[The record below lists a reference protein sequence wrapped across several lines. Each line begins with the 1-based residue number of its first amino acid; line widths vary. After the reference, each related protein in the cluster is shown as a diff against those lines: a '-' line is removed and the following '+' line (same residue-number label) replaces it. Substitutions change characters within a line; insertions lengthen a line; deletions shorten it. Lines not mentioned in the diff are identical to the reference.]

1 MRPVRIA
8 AAGAALLLCCC
19 PAAAADPVVVAA
31 GDIACDP
38 TEPAFNNGQGVYRPG
53 HGTCHH
59 LATARLIGR
68 LRADRVLMLGDA
80 QYRDGLYNKFLV
92 SYGGPGSWGRFL
104 PITRPVPGNHDYGLH
119 RKRYDPAAAGYYRY
133 FGGVLGRYGSVA
145 TDPAQGWY
153 SFDLRASNRR
163 AGRATRWHLVALNT
177 MCASLIA
184 RVIGWRGGCS
194 ADSDQL
200 RWLRRDLS
208 RHSEACTLA
217 FFHNPLFGSG
227 SPKDRAQA
235 VRPIWRVLYR
245 RGVDL
250 VLNGNIHRYE
260 RFAPQTPTGRPSQR
274 GVRQFIVGTGGQIV
288 ASPPGGRARNS
299 QAIASHAHGLLK
311 LGLHGPSRRRPRGW
325 YNWRFHT
332 EAGRSTDA
340 GSASC
345 VAPRRRG

>member
-38 TEPAFNNGQGVYRPG
+38 TEPAFKYGQGVYRPG

-133 FGGVLGRYGSVA
+133 FEGRWGHGSVA
-145 TDPAQGWY
+145 TTPP
-153 SFDLRASNRR
+153 R
-163 AGRATRWHLVALNT
+163 AGTASTSARATE
-177 MCASLIA
+177 
-184 RVIGWRGGCS
+184 GP
-194 ADSDQL
+194 D
-200 RWLRRDLS
+200 
-208 RHSEACTLA
+208 
-217 FFHNPLFGSG
+217 
-227 SPKDRAQA
+227 
-235 VRPIWRVLYR
+235 
-245 RGVDL
+245 
-250 VLNGNIHRYE
+250 
-260 RFAPQTPTGRPSQR
+260 GRP
-274 GVRQFIVGTGGQIV
+274 
-288 ASPPGGRARNS
+288 
-299 QAIASHAHGLLK
+299 
-311 LGLHGPSRRRPRGW
+311 
-325 YNWRFHT
+325 
-332 EAGRSTDA
+332 AGISWRSTR
-340 GSASC
+340 C
-345 VAPRRRG
+345 APA